1 MKQTEQVIDRSTV
14 GRTAPPAPTRWSAG
28 RVLLGRE
35 WAVYVAL
42 VVLNVLDLITTAAVL
57 DRGGSER
64 NPLVKPIIDG
74 IWDVALLKGLVLVL
88 IAVLLMRC
96 PESRIARLALAST
109 TGWYLAVVAWNSG
122 ILLLL

>member
-1 MKQTEQVIDRSTV
+1 MKQTEHVIDRSTA
-14 GRTAPPAPTRWSAG
+14 GTTPLAPSPWSPRRG
-28 RVLLGRE
+28 LLGPE
-35 WAVYVAL
+35 WVIYVAL

-74 IWDVALLKGLVLVL
+74 IWDVALLKGMVLAL